1 MVVRP
6 FRALDA
12 LGCLGVSGSLTLD
25 DETLTLVHNGFFTTH
40 DSLNPDF
47 RLKASTIRVYENDY
61 IVFKNMVFYV
71 GKIPIFSDLE
81 DAFRWFL
88 TQIHETTGLPW
99 AYSIIVLTVL
109 VRLALVPLFVKQMK
123 SSNQMQAIAPKIKA
137 LQVKHKG
144 DRKKL
149 QEEQM
154 KLYQEHSVNPFGA
167 CLPLVFQMPVFFA
180 LYLVLRGF
188 SSHPPGGQKAIDNGD
203 FAFLGSFI
211 PNITKATDKVGLA
224 GIILI
229 HTVFGMPVMTLL
241 FRNYYA
247 SVPSEL
253 FKAARIDGGGFWRI
267 FLQLMLPMSLPIFA
281 VATIMQMTNI
291 WNDFL
296 IGLVFAGRENLP
308 MTVQLNNVINTT
320 TGERLYN
327 VNMAAPILTSL
338 LPLAV
343 YLISG
348 RWFVRGIAAGAVKG

>member
-1 MVVRP
+1 MIP
-6 FRALDA
+6 
-12 LGCLGVSGSLTLD
+12 
-25 DETLTLVHNGFFTTH
+25 
-40 DSLNPDF
+40 
-47 RLKASTIRVYENDY
+47 
-61 IVFKNMVFYV
+61 V

-137 LQVKHKG
+137 LQAKHKG

-188 SSHPPGGQKAIDNGD
+188 SSHPPGGPNAVKRGD

-211 PNITKATDKVGLA
+211 PDITRATDKVGLA

-229 HTVFGMPVMTLL
+229 VLYVASQAASTLL
-241 FRNYYA
+241 MPNTMDPRQRYMFLALPFIFVIFVIRFPVGLMLYWITTNLWTVGQQTVLRKLMPPPVQA
-247 SVPSEL
+247 TATKVVKSGPAP
-253 FKAARIDGGGFWRI
+253 KGGGGGST
-267 FLQLMLPMSLPIFA
+267 PKGGGSTVPKGP
-281 VATIMQMTNI
+281 TPKGGGNGSS
-291 WNDFL
+291 N
-296 IGLVFAGRENLP
+296 GRSTRKP
-308 MTVQLNNVINTT
+308 RRPPSPT
-320 TGERLYN
+320 R
-327 VNMAAPILTSL
+327 P
-338 LPLAV
+338 
-343 YLISG
+343 
-348 RWFVRGIAAGAVKG
+348 K